1 MPTTKKSTSS
11 KSKSVKPKKG
21 GMNDGNNQQ
30 GDQLNH
36 RRAREVTP
44 EGQGIEPQGQG
55 PPPLQRRQRPQIP
68 DNNLFNIDDWQ
79 RDQRL
84 REHRLNRLT
93 SDIPPPSPRTPGQ
106 GGSKSKGKEK
116 GKSKNNKK

>member
-1 MPTTKKSTSS
+1 MPNAKKSTSS

-30 GDQLNH
+30 GNQLNL

-44 EGQGIEPQGQG
+44 PNQGIPPLEEA
-55 PPPLQRRQRPQIP
+55 PPLQPPQRPQIP
-68 DNNLFNIDDWQ
+68 ANNLFNIDDWQ
-79 RDQRL
+79 RNQRL

-106 GGSKSKGKEK
+106 GGSKSKGKGK